1 MSAPLRRPPAAVH
14 GAAVAVACLLLS
26 SCSPSPQKPGD
37 EEARSAVA
45 EQRDINEEIR
55 LSGDIAPAYQVEIK
69 PEVGG
74 KIREVL
80 VATGQHVEKG
90 ELLFVIDDSDLQIEL
105 ASAQVDIDGAR
116 VSVEKLA
123 GNLRRAAE
131 LYTSKLISK
140 EVYDNLEADHRLAEN
155 ALERARRRFETV
167 QDRIAKTRIN
177 APAAGTILS
186 VPVIPG
192 QVVVAAM
199 SVNAGTSLATLADL
213 STLLIDAHVNQLDIG
228 KVRQGGTVEVL
239 SGTGDESRA
248 TAKIS
253 FVAPLATT
261 KNNVKGFSI
270 QAVLDG
276 DTSVFRPGMTVG
288 IRLPV
293 ARATNAVSVPVGAVF
308 DDGGRKVVY
317 LPRDGGSA
325 EKRPVEIGATDLFH
339 AEVKSGLSPGERVLL
354 EAPAVE
360 EDDS

>member
-1 MSAPLRRPPAAVH
+1 MTRILRLTPATLA
-14 GAAVAVACLLLS
+14 GAAVAVASVFLA
-26 SCSPSPQKPGD
+26 SCSPSPRDSG
-37 EEARSAVA
+37 EAEARTAVA
-45 EQRDINEEIR
+45 ELRDISEEIR

-74 KIREVL
+74 KLREVH
-80 VATGQHVEKG
+80 VTTGQEVKKG
-90 ELLFVIDDSDLQIEL
+90 DLLFVIDDSDLQIEL

-116 VSVEKLA
+116 VTVEKQA

-131 LYTSKLISK
+131 LFASKLISK

-155 ALERARRRFETV
+155 ALQRSQRRFETV
-167 QDRIAKTRIN
+167 QDRIGKTRIL
-177 APAAGTILS
+177 APAGGTILS

-199 SVNAGTSLATLADL
+199 SVNSGTSLATLADL
-213 STLLIDAHVNQLDIG
+213 STLLVDAHVNQLDIS
-228 KVRQGGTVEVL
+228 KVREGSTVEVL

-248 TAKIS
+248 TAKVT

-293 ARATNAVSVPVGAVF
+293 ARATNAVSVPVTAIF
-308 DDGGRKVVY
+308 DDGGKKVVY
-317 LPRDGGSA
+317 LPGAGTNV
-325 EKRPVEIGATDLFH
+325 EKRPVDIGAADLFH
-339 AEVKSGLSPGERVLL
+339 AEVKSGLAPGERVLL
-354 EAPAVE
+354 EAPAAPG
-360 EDDS
+360 DNS